1 MIRSITA
8 PAFSLCFGVVG
19 ARGETKKKPW
29 LYPHPNH
36 ETSALASFGLPKG
49 QVEPEWVQWCFPK
62 TEKVIKDIGMVHWLF
77 YICFVCCPVWDFFLR
92 FFLRLWEWATVT
104 VINLKFLLVVG
115 LWELWLFRKAPDF
128 QALASKYN
136 SWYNPVPKIDAYSFL
151 PLLLLISGNGM
162 DQGEQRFQLRSSTK
176 MPTRRFSSSR
186 HGSAGAWSM
195 MWSIARVPYGS
206 SGVLVISHFN

>member
-19 ARGETKKKPW
+19 VRGETKKKPW

-115 LWELWLFRKAPDF
+115 LWELWLLRKAPNF

-136 SWYNPVPKIDAYSFL
+136 SWYNPVPQIDAYSFL
-151 PLLLLISGNGM
+151 LCYYWYLEMGWIRESRDSNLEVALRCQQEGSPAPIMVLLEH
-162 DQGEQRFQLRSSTK
+162 Q
-176 MPTRRFSSSR
+176 
-186 HGSAGAWSM
+186 AWCG
-195 MWSIARVPYGS
+195 P
-206 SGVLVISHFN
+206 